1 MASMADCI
9 DHFLGELNLD
19 ESPSPRPH
27 YVVENIMDKS
37 IPEGINRRLIKP
49 LLSGE

>member
-1 MASMADCI
+1 MADCI
-9 DHFLGELNLD
+9 DHFLVIGELNLD
-19 ESPSPRPH
+19 ESPLPH

-37 IPEGINRRLIKP
+37 IPEGIKRRLIKP

>member
-27 YVVENIMDKS
+27 YVVENIMNKS